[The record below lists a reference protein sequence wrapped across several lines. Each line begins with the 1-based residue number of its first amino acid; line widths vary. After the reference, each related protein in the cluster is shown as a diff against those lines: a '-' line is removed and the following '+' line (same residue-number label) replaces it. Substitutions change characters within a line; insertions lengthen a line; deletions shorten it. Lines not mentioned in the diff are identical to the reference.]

1 MKSSTRPRPYNFA
14 VRAAVLTWVCTS
26 ATTAV
31 ACAAVVMYDAV
42 RYHHVA
48 SGQWTVMALAV
59 FSLRFASSCWD
70 KVTDADVLHRLRL
83 LDGPCGAGA
92 LARHLGRRRGPVHLS
107 LHRLSQ
113 AGLVAPAD
121 SVDGVVRYTSR

>member
-14 VRAAVLTWVCTS
+14 VRTAVLTWVCVS
-26 ATTAV
+26 VATAV

-42 RYHHVA
+42 QYHRVA
-48 SGQWTVMALAV
+48 SWELTVVALAV
-59 FSLRFASSCWD
+59 FSLRFASSQWD
-70 KVTDADVLHRLRL
+70 KITDADVLHRLRL
-83 LDGPCGAGA
+83 VNGPCGAGD

-107 LHRLSQ
+107 LRRLSQ
-113 AGLVAPAD
+113 AGLVIPVD